1 MINKFPTREE
11 GQGLV
16 EYALILV
23 LVAIVVIA
31 ILLQLG
37 PELRLAFG
45 KITAVLQGSGVIT
58 SSGAITGL
66 NAVYTPSAKGSTSK
80 LEVTVTVSQ
89 QTTVTV
95 KGDDGISDSQSC
107 TGSCTFTFNDV
118 KNSGLVTASDSSGG
132 QGVTATW

>member
-58 SSGAITGL
+58 SSGTIDDIDA
-66 NAVYTPSAKGSTSK
+66 NFSSVFGSPNGNLT
-80 LEVTVTVSQ
+80 VTVTVSQ
-89 QTTVTV
+89 NTTVTV
-95 KGDDGISDSQSC
+95 TGDGGISDSQSC
-107 TGSCTFTFNDV
+107 SGTCTFTFNNV
-118 KNSGLVTASDSSGG
+118 PNSGFVTATDSAGG
-132 QGVTATW
+132 EGVTAVW